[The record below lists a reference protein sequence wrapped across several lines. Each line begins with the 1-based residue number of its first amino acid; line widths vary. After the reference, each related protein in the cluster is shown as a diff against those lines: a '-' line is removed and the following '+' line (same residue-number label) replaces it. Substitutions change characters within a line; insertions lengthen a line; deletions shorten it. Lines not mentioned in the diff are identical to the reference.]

1 MNIVLF
7 DYLNDFYIIYLND
20 ILIYLDNKL
29 KYKEYVRKV
38 FLRLYKVDL

>member
-20 ILIYLDNKL
+20 IFIYLNNKL
-29 KYKEYVRKV
+29 KYKEHVCKV
-38 FLRLYKVDL
+38 LLRLYKTGL